1 VNGIDDGALSAGQTF
16 KVLFERCLQEAGLS
30 NKALRQQ
37 LLRQTGH
44 DYPETTIDS
53 WRRVHSTTGQLVLPG
68 DAKVQVLAEWLCGR
82 PGVTVTEEELLAA
95 LRSDKS
101 ARTTSRRQR
110 EAADRDALDSDVGP
124 GPAPFRLARGE
135 VYEGIIDA
143 TIYLGMDTVLGRVDH
158 RLRELLN
165 ARLPIPTYFAY
176 LTHHGYLNWV
186 RLTQDHRYSYYRAGV
201 DLCEA
206 KANEIAH
213 AVIDA
218 VGREQIDFVGLGP
231 GTGAKDRALIHSLVA
246 AAAPVDGSLF
256 YYPYDINPAMIVHAI
271 QTVLSGDLS
280 SKVSVK
286 GIIAPF
292 DSLGLFSPVYKD
304 RAGPNVL
311 ALLGNTLGNMSDDTG
326 FLETIYSSMWSGD
339 ILLLE
344 VRCHVDE
351 QAGHAPGIGE
361 DAKKRFNFGPL
372 EDLGAVYD
380 DHRDLISIRRERS
393 RSVIPNTVTTVTQ
406 CERVTCG
413 DKTWNDVRL
422 AYVHE
427 YSEPDLDRVVTDI
440 GFTILERFPGGM
452 RGVEKERV
460 VLLYLLQKQ

>member
-1 VNGIDDGALSAGQTF
+1 MNGGGDRAERFGESF
-16 KVLFERCLQEAGLS
+16 KTLFEQCLREADLS
-30 NKALRQQ
+30 PKALRQQ

-44 DYPETTIDS
+44 DFPETTIDS
-53 WRRVHSTTGQLVLPG
+53 WRRVHSTTGQLVYPG
-68 DAKVQVLAEWLCGR
+68 DAKLQVLAEWLCAR

-95 LRSDKS
+95 LRSDKA
-101 ARTTSRRQR
+101 ARATSRKAR
-110 EAADRDALDSDVGP
+110 DSDAAATGAGTP
-124 GPAPFRLARGE
+124 MRLARGE

-165 ARLPIPTYFAY
+165 ARLPIPTYFSY

-186 RLTQDHRYSYYRAGV
+186 RLTEDHTYTYYRASV

-206 KANEIAH
+206 KAHQIALSI
-213 AVIDA
+213 VDA
-218 VGREQIDFVGLGP
+218 VGGEQIDYVGLGP
-231 GTGAKDRALIHSLVA
+231 GTGAKDRALIHSLLTA
-246 AAAPVDGSLF
+246 TESRDGSLF
-256 YYPYDINPAMIVHAI
+256 YYPYDINPAMTVHAI
-271 QTVLSGDLS
+271 QTVLGGDLAS
-280 SKVSVK
+280 RVSVK

-311 ALLGNTLGNMSDDTG
+311 ALLGNTLGNMSDDWG
-326 FLETIYSSMWSGD
+326 FLETVHASMWSGD
-339 ILLLE
+339 LLLLE

-361 DAKKRFNFGPL
+361 EAKKRFNFGPL
-372 EDLGAVYD
+372 EDLGAVYEE
-380 DHRDLISIRRERS
+380 HRDLITIRRERS
-393 RSVIPNTVTTVTQ
+393 RSRIPNTVTTVTQ

-413 DKTWNDVRL
+413 DKTWTDVRL

-427 YSEPDLDRVVTDI
+427 YSEADLERVLAEI
-440 GFTILERFPGGM
+440 GFVVRESFPGGM
-452 RGVEKERV
+452 RGVDQDRV
-460 VLLYLLQKQ
+460 VLLYLLQKH

>member
-1 VNGIDDGALSAGQTF
+1 MTSGGDSSETCAQSF
-16 KVLFERCLQEAGLS
+16 KTLFERCLRESGLS
-30 NKALRQQ
+30 TRALRQQ

-44 DYPETTIDS
+44 DLPETTIDS
-53 WRRVHSTTGQLVLPG
+53 WRRVHSTTGQLVYPG
-68 DAKVQVLAEWLCGR
+68 DAKVQVLAEWLCAR

-95 LRSDKS
+95 LRSDKA
-101 ARTTSRRQR
+101 ARATSRSRKG
-110 EAADRDALDSDVGP
+110 ADGFDGDAGDRS
-124 GPAPFRLARGE
+124 PFRLARGE

-158 RLRELLN
+158 HLRELLN

-186 RLTQDHRYSYYRAGV
+186 RLTQDHRYSYYRASV

-213 AVIDA
+213 AVIEA
-218 VGREQIDFVGLGP
+218 VGREQIDYVGLGP

-246 AAAPVDGSLF
+246 ATEPVDGALF

-271 QTVLSGDLS
+271 QTVLSGELS

-311 ALLGNTLGNMSDDTG
+311 ALLGNTLGNMSDDCG
-326 FLETIYSSMWSGD
+326 FLETVYASMWAGD
-339 ILLLE
+339 LLLLE

-361 DAKKRFNFGPL
+361 EAKKRFNFGPL
-372 EDLGAVYD
+372 EDLGAVYEE
-380 DHRDLISIRRERS
+380 HRDLISIRRERS

-413 DKTWNDVRL
+413 DRTWSDVRL

-427 YSEPDLDRVVTDI
+427 YSEVDLDRVVSDI

>member
-1 VNGIDDGALSAGQTF
+1 VAGAGDPSERFGRSF
-16 KVLFERCLQEAGLS
+16 KTLFEQCLAEAGLS
-30 NKALRQQ
+30 PRALRQQ

-44 DYPETTIDS
+44 DFPETTIDS
-53 WRRVHSTTGQLVLPG
+53 WRRVHSTTGQLVYPG
-68 DAKVQVLAEWLCGR
+68 DAKGQVLAEWLCAR

-95 LRSDKS
+95 LRSDK
-101 ARTTSRRQR
+101 ASRATGRKGK
-110 EAADRDALDSDVGP
+110 DAGGTPL
-124 GPAPFRLARGE
+124 RLARGE

-158 RLRELLN
+158 HLRELLN

-176 LTHHGYLNWV
+176 LTNHGYLNWV
-186 RLTQDHRYSYYRAGV
+186 RLTQDHRYAYYRASV
-201 DLCEA
+201 ELCEA
-206 KANEIAH
+206 KSNQIAQAIVH
-213 AVIDA
+213 AA
-218 VGREQIDFVGLGP
+218 GGGQIDYVGLGP
-231 GTGAKDRALIHSLVA
+231 GTGAKDRALVHSLLA
-246 AAAPVDGSLF
+246 ATGPDGGSLF

-271 QTVLSGDLS
+271 QTVLGGDLA

-311 ALLGNTLGNMSDDTG
+311 ALLGNTLGNMSDDWG
-326 FLETIYSSMWSGD
+326 FLETLHSSMWVGD
-339 ILLLE
+339 LLLLE

-361 DAKKRFNFGPL
+361 EAKKRFNFGPL
-372 EDLGAVYD
+372 EDLGAVYEE
-380 DHRDLISIRRERS
+380 HRDLITIRRERS

-413 DKTWNDVRL
+413 DKTWSDVRL

-427 YSEPDLDRVVTDI
+427 YSEPDLERVLCDT

-452 RGVEKERV
+452 RGVDQDRV
-460 VLLYLLQKQ
+460 VLLYLLRRE

>member
-1 VNGIDDGALSAGQTF
+1 MVTNGDGAERFGQSF
-16 KVLFERCLQEAGLS
+16 KTLLERCLQQSGLS
-30 NKALRQQ
+30 TRALRQQ
-37 LLRQTGH
+37 LLRQTGQ
-44 DYPETTIDS
+44 DFPETTIDS
-53 WRRVHSTTGQLVLPG
+53 WRRVHSTTGQLVYPG
-68 DAKVQVLAEWLCGR
+68 DAKAQVLAEWLCAR
-82 PGVTVTEEELLAA
+82 PGVDVTEEELLAA
-95 LRSDKS
+95 LRADKA
-101 ARTTSRRQR
+101 ARASSRRTK
-110 EAADRDALDSDVGP
+110 ESDAGDAGESGP
-124 GPAPFRLARGE
+124 ESSPFRLARGE

-158 RLRELLN
+158 HLRELLN
-165 ARLPIPTYFAY
+165 ARLPIPTYYAY

-186 RLTQDHRYSYYRAGV
+186 RLTQDHRYSYYRASV

-206 KANEIAH
+206 KSNEIAQ
-213 AVIDA
+213 AIFAA
-218 VGREQIDFVGLGP
+218 VGHEQIDFVGLGP
-231 GTGAKDRALIHSLVA
+231 GTGAKDRALIHSLLA
-246 AAAPVDGSLF
+246 AAEPVDGSLF

-271 QTVLSGDLS
+271 QTVLSGDLA

-311 ALLGNTLGNMSDDTG
+311 ALLGNTLGNMSDDCG
-326 FLETIYSSMWSGD
+326 FLETLYASMWSGD
-339 ILLLE
+339 VLLLE

-361 DAKKRFNFGPL
+361 EAKKRFNFGPL
-372 EDLGAVYD
+372 EDLGAVYE

-406 CERVTCG
+406 CERVTCY
-413 DKTWNDVRL
+413 DKTWSDVRL

-427 YSEPDLDRVVTDI
+427 YSEGDLEHVLSDI

-452 RGVEKERV
+452 RGVENERV
-460 VLLYLLQKQ
+460 VLLYVLQKE

>member
-1 VNGIDDGALSAGQTF
+1 MGDGSDGIGESF
-16 KVLFERCLQEAGLS
+16 KTLFERCLQEADLS
-30 NKALRQQ
+30 PRALRQQ

-44 DYPETTIDS
+44 DYPETTIES
-53 WRRVHSTTGQLVLPG
+53 WRRVHSTTGQLVYPG
-68 DAKVQVLAEWLCGR
+68 DAKVQVLAEWLCAR

-95 LRSDKS
+95 LRSDKA
-101 ARTTSRRQR
+101 ARATGRGKRK
-110 EAADRDALDSDVGP
+110 DSHTP
-124 GPAPFRLARGE
+124 SRLARGE

-158 RLRELLN
+158 HLRELLN

-186 RLTQDHRYSYYRAGV
+186 RLTEDHRYTYYRASV
-201 DLCEA
+201 ELCES
-206 KANEIAH
+206 KANDIAF
-213 AVIDA
+213 AIVAA

-231 GTGAKDRALIHSLVA
+231 GTGAKDRALVHSLVA
-246 AAAPVDGSLF
+246 AAEPADGSLF

-271 QTVLSGDLS
+271 QTVLSGELA

-311 ALLGNTLGNMSDDTG
+311 ALLGNTLGNMSDDWG
-326 FLETIYSSMWSGD
+326 FLETLYASMWVGD
-339 ILLLE
+339 LLLLE

-351 QAGHAPGIGE
+351 EAGHAPGIGE
-361 DAKKRFNFGPL
+361 EAKKRFNFGPL

-406 CERVTCG
+406 CERVTFG
-413 DKTWNDVRL
+413 GKTWSDVRL

-427 YSEPDLDRVVTDI
+427 YSEPDLERVVCGI
-440 GFTILERFPGGM
+440 GFTILERFPGGV
-452 RGVEKERV
+452 RGVENDRV
-460 VLLYLLQKQ
+460 VLLYLLQKPS

>member
-1 VNGIDDGALSAGQTF
+1 MTSTGGQSF
-16 KVLFERCLQEAGLS
+16 KTLFEQCLQQAGLS
-30 NKALRQQ
+30 TRALRQQ
-37 LLRQTGH
+37 VLRQTGH
-44 DYPETTIDS
+44 DFPETTIDS
-53 WRRVHSTTGQLVLPG
+53 WRRVHSTTGQLVYPG
-68 DAKVQVLAEWLCGR
+68 DAKVQVLAEWLCVR

-95 LRSDKS
+95 LRSDKAARAAGRKNASTS
-101 ARTTSRRQR
+101 AEGEGGSP
-110 EAADRDALDSDVGP
+110 S
-124 GPAPFRLARGE
+124 RLARGE

-158 RLRELLN
+158 HLRELLN

-186 RLTQDHRYSYYRAGV
+186 RLTQDHRYSYYRASV
-201 DLCEA
+201 ELCEA

-213 AVIDA
+213 AIVDA
-218 VGREQIDFVGLGP
+218 VGGDQIDYVGLGP
-231 GTGAKDRALIHSLVA
+231 GTGAKDRALIHSLA
-246 AAAPVDGSLF
+246 AAAGPAGGSLF

-271 QTVLSGDLS
+271 QTVLSGELA

-311 ALLGNTLGNMSDDTG
+311 ALLGNTLGNMSDDLG
-326 FLETIYSSMWSGD
+326 FLETLHASMWSGD
-339 ILLLE
+339 VLVLE

-351 QAGHAPGIGE
+351 EAGHAPGIGE
-361 DAKKRFNFGPL
+361 EAKKRFNFGPL
-372 EDLGAVYD
+372 EDLGAVYE

-413 DKTWNDVRL
+413 DKTWTDVRL

-427 YSEPDLDRVVTDI
+427 YSEPDLERVVCDM
-440 GFTILERFPGGM
+440 GFSILAKFPGGV
-452 RGVEKERV
+452 RGVDHERV
-460 VLLYLLQKQ
+460 VLLYLLRKD